1 MVISIFI
8 IYMYHHRHYC
18 NCYCHS
24 RHFYPN
30 RTVFTFLITIYVF
43 TEGFSSE
50 LFSVKGVC
58 SFETPWTFH
67 AYQSYKKFHN
77 KHKMPQLLSIWI
89 FERVGLSIIT
99 EQTDNKFLIIGT
111 RLFRSQLN
119 SPDGCKLLI
128 FLPSYW
134 LDSRWG
140 RQHSKRMTFWFRNAS
155 LCKVNGTF
163 FLFSVFVIAKGILIF
178 SEFRLC
184 SAESIVMSN
193 CCCKY
198 KLLEISR
205 LLIHADIKWR
215 SW

>member
-30 RTVFTFLITIYVF
+30 RTVFTYLITIYVF

-77 KHKMPQLLSIWI
+77 KPKMPQLLSIWI

-99 EQTDNKFLIIGT
+99 EQSDNKFLIIGT

-140 RQHSKRMTFWFRNAS
+140 RQHLKRMIFGFRNAS

-163 FLFSVFVIAKGILIF
+163 FLFSVFFIAKGIFIF
-178 SEFRLC
+178 SDFRLC
-184 SAESIVMSN
+184 SARIYYE
-193 CCCKY
+193 
-198 KLLEISR
+198 
-205 LLIHADIKWR
+205 
-215 SW
+215 

>member
-18 NCYCHS
+18 NFYCHS

-30 RTVFTFLITIYVF
+30 RTVFTHLITIYVF

-99 EQTDNKFLIIGT
+99 EQSDNKFLIIGT

-128 FLPSYW
+128 L
-134 LDSRWG
+134 RE
-140 RQHSKRMTFWFRNAS
+140 RMILGFRNTS

-163 FLFSVFVIAKGILIF
+163 FLFSVFVIAKGIFIF
-178 SEFRLC
+178 RDLRLC
-184 SAESIVMSN
+184 SARIYCYE
-193 CCCKY
+193 
-198 KLLEISR
+198 
-205 LLIHADIKWR
+205 
-215 SW
+215 

>member
-30 RTVFTFLITIYVF
+30 RTVFTYLITIYVF

-58 SFETPWTFH
+58 SFETPRTFH
-67 AYQSYKKFHN
+67 AQQSYKKIHN

-99 EQTDNKFLIIGT
+99 EQSDNKFLIIGT

-128 FLPSYW
+128 LRERTIF
-134 LDSRWG
+134 G
-140 RQHSKRMTFWFRNAS
+140 FRNTS
-155 LCKVNGTF
+155 CKVNGTF
-163 FLFSVFVIAKGILIF
+163 FLFSVFVIAKGIFIF
-178 SEFRLC
+178 RDFRRC
-184 SAESIVMSN
+184 SARIYCYE
-193 CCCKY
+193 
-198 KLLEISR
+198 
-205 LLIHADIKWR
+205 
-215 SW
+215 

>member
-1 MVISIFI
+1 MAISIFI
-8 IYMYHHRHYC
+8 IYLYHDLQYC

-30 RTVFTFLITIYVF
+30 RTVFTYLITIYVF

-99 EQTDNKFLIIGT
+99 EQSDNKFLIIGT

-134 LDSRWG
+134 LDSRWVH
-140 RQHSKRMTFWFRNAS
+140 QHLKRMIFGFRNES
-155 LCKVNGTF
+155 LCKFNGNFLPF
-163 FLFSVFVIAKGILIF
+163 FGFFHRERNIYISD
-178 SEFRLC
+178 FRLC
-184 SAESIVMSN
+184 SARIYYE
-193 CCCKY
+193 
-198 KLLEISR
+198 LL
-205 LLIHADIKWR
+205 LLQI
-215 SW
+215 

>member
-1 MVISIFI
+1 MNHFISMVISIFI

-30 RTVFTFLITIYVF
+30 RTVFTHLITIYVF

-50 LFSVKGVC
+50 LFCVKGVC

-99 EQTDNKFLIIGT
+99 EQSDNKFLIIGT

-140 RQHSKRMTFWFRNAS
+140 RQHLKRMIFGFRNAS

-163 FLFSVFVIAKGILIF
+163 FLFSVFVIAKGIFIF
-178 SEFRLC
+178 SDFPLR
-184 SAESIVMSN
+184 SARIYCYE
-193 CCCKY
+193 
-198 KLLEISR
+198 
-205 LLIHADIKWR
+205 
-215 SW
+215 